1 MSVKQ
6 NINLSPQ
13 VREQF
18 MRMGVVPEEIWTQI
32 VRDYPELADAF
43 RNNPK
48 LRAALIE
55 CSLNLT
61 NITKYEHE
69 PEVMEPIEKVLQ
81 LFPQSKEFLREYLIN
96 DLYGSLMIDQYRV
109 SVGYEK
115 LCVYIWRGSLCLIA
129 TAFSIAL
136 VQMLI

>member
-13 VREQF
+13 VRKQF
-18 MRMGVVPEEIWTQI
+18 MQMGVVPEEIWTQI

-48 LRAALIE
+48 LRAAMIE

-96 DLYGSLMIDQYRV
+96 DSYGSLMINQYRV

-115 LCVYIWRGSLCLIA
+115 LCVYIWRGSLCFIA

>member
-1 MSVKQ
+1 MQ
-6 NINLSPQ
+6 
-13 VREQF
+13 
-18 MRMGVVPEEIWTQI
+18 MGVVPEEIWTQI

-48 LRAALIE
+48 LRAAMIE

>member
-1 MSVKQ
+1 MQ
-6 NINLSPQ
+6 
-13 VREQF
+13 
-18 MRMGVVPEEIWTQI
+18 MGVVPEEIWTQI

-96 DLYGSLMIDQYRV
+96 DLYGSLMVNQYRL
-109 SVGYEK
+109 SVDYEK
-115 LCVYIWRGSLCLIA
+115 LCVYIWRGSLCFIA

>member
-1 MSVKQ
+1 MSVQQ

-18 MRMGVVPEEIWTQI
+18 VQVGIAPEEIWTQI
-32 VRDYPELADAF
+32 VRDYPELTDAF

-48 LRAALIE
+48 LRAAMFE
-55 CSLNLT
+55 CSQNLA
-61 NITKYEHE
+61 NIMKYKNE

-81 LFPQSKEFLREYLIN
+81 LFPQAKEFLREYLIN
-96 DLYGSLMIDQYRV
+96 DLYGSLMVSQYRLTV
-109 SVGYEK
+109 RYEK
-115 LCVYIWRGSLCLIA
+115 LCEYIWRGSLCFIA

-136 VQMLI
+136 FQMLI

>member
-1 MSVKQ
+1 
-6 NINLSPQ
+6 
-13 VREQF
+13 

-115 LCVYIWRGSLCLIA
+115 LCVYIWRGSLCFIA
-129 TAFSIAL
+129 TAFGIAL

>member
-1 MSVKQ
+1 MSVQQ

-18 MRMGVVPEEIWTQI
+18 VQVGIAPEEIWTQI
-32 VRDYPELADAF
+32 VRDYPELTDAF

-48 LRAALIE
+48 LRAAMFE
-55 CSLNLT
+55 CSQNLA
-61 NITKYEHE
+61 NIMKYKNE

-81 LFPQSKEFLREYLIN
+81 LFPQAKEFLREYLIN
-96 DLYGSLMIDQYRV
+96 DLYGSLMVSQYRLTV
-109 SVGYEK
+109 RYEK
-115 LCVYIWRGSLCLIA
+115 LCEYIWRGSLCFIA

>member
-1 MSVKQ
+1 MSVQQ

-18 MRMGVVPEEIWTQI
+18 VQMGVAPEEIWTQI
-32 VRDYPELADAF
+32 VRDYPELTDAF

-48 LRAALIE
+48 LRAAMFE
-55 CSLNLT
+55 CSQNLA
-61 NITKYEHE
+61 NIMKYKNE

-81 LFPQSKEFLREYLIN
+81 LFPQAKEFLREYLIN
-96 DLYGSLMIDQYRV
+96 DLYGSFMVHQYRL

-115 LCVYIWRGSLCLIA
+115 LCVYIWRGSLCFIA

-136 VQMLI
+136 VRMLI